1 MQLKPHRVTIQ
12 RLRDNMY
19 KVRILR
25 LNETQVR
32 EFEEAINIENKG
44 YKVIDIQEVKGNQYT
59 SGGGQNVP
67 NQ

>member
-12 RLRDNMY
+12 RLRDKMY

-25 LNETQVR
+25 LNDTQVR

-44 YKVIDIQEVKGNQYT
+44 YKVIDIEEVKQ
-59 SGGGQNVP
+59 
-67 NQ
+67 